1 MAKMIVNYAMN
12 VLSRTLDTTIACAF
26 TDMSKQSAEMKDY
39 AIKACQLGIM
49 GKGVTKFNPNAL
61 VTRAQL

>member
-12 VLSRTLDTTIACAF
+12 VLGRTLDTTAACTF

-39 AIKACQLGIM
+39 AIKACQL
-49 GKGVTKFNPNAL
+49 
-61 VTRAQL
+61 